1 MLFLYLCTL
10 TGKKKKKKKIFLIG
24 TAGIKY
30 KIDFIES
37 PLRIF
42 LNKRLT
48 DEAGRNLYNTASE
61 LMLLGAHRLRG
72 VRECM

>member
-1 MLFLYLCTL
+1 ML

-37 PLRIF
+37 PLRIL

-61 LMLLGAHRLRG
+61 LMLLGAHGLRG
-72 VRECM
+72 VKECM